1 MQMTVE
7 GEDLYINALQR
18 YDDVAIKLMFEQY
31 YTPLVLFAKG
41 YVIDLDASKDIVQEV
56 FTALIEAKEK
66 FVSIDNLKAYLYQAT
81 KNRCL
86 KYLRH
91 EEVKK
96 KYAEDVKLEGEEY
109 YLDKILEEEVYHYLM
124 KAIFDLPEQYR
135 KVFLLVLENKS
146 NQEIADILSLQLETV
161 KSYKKAGKKM
171 LYERLK
177 YIVPSVGLIF
187 LLYI

>member
-1 MQMTVE
+1 MV
-7 GEDLYINALQR
+7 GENLSINALQR
-18 YDDVAIKLMFEQY
+18 YDDVAIKLLFEQY

-41 YVIDLDASKDIVQEV
+41 YVIDLDTSKDMVQEV
-56 FTALIEAKEK
+56 FTALIESKEK

-96 KYAEDVKLEGEEY
+96 KYVGDVLYESEEY
-109 YLDKILEEEVYHYLM
+109 YLNSILEEEEYHHLM
-124 KAIFDLPEQYR
+124 KAISDLPEQYR

-146 NQEIADILSLQLETV
+146 NQEIADILALQVETV

-171 LYERLK
+171 LYKRLK
-177 YIVPSVGLIF
+177 HIVPSVGLTF
-187 LLYI
+187 LFYI